1 MEIGDTIW
9 KWIDSR
15 AHISDIPLRGM
26 PDYALNVSYWTG
38 GFLGAAFIYLIAT
51 GIFLMLYY
59 QPGKATA
66 YLSTKYI
73 LTKVSYGNLI
83 LTSHQYMAYAMIF
96 IVFVHFFRNYYLGN
110 YKKPR
115 ELTWIIGIVMSV
127 IVLVMGF
134 TGYFLPYTEVS
145 ADATDVGI
153 GLAKVIPG
161 IGPLLASIFAG
172 NGTLASEFPRIL
184 TFHVVLLPAI
194 LFILFGLHMYLFE
207 QNEIAPPVGA
217 EEDDA
222 SQRSIPWFPVYLAYS
237 LAVSLLLWGVVL
249 IWSALQ
255 PLTLGPP
262 AGSPIKILPMPE
274 WYLAAYYKVVDFNPI
289 SYHIVYLL
297 MGLVIFL
304 LAVPF
309 LDRNKSRAMRDR
321 PFFIAIGTTNLIYL
335 VIYTAWAYLQPGI
348 PVSPTVWAPIMF
360 GILIIDF
367 VIAYLFHFRY
377 QKIKKSKEVPPV

>member
-1 MEIGDTIW
+1 MKVVMEIGDTIW

-145 ADATDVGI
+145 ADAT
-153 GLAKVIPG
+153 
-161 IGPLLASIFAG
+161 
-172 NGTLASEFPRIL
+172 
-184 TFHVVLLPAI
+184 
-194 LFILFGLHMYLFE
+194 
-207 QNEIAPPVGA
+207 
-217 EEDDA
+217 
-222 SQRSIPWFPVYLAYS
+222 
-237 LAVSLLLWGVVL
+237 
-249 IWSALQ
+249 
-255 PLTLGPP
+255 
-262 AGSPIKILPMPE
+262 
-274 WYLAAYYKVVDFNPI
+274 
-289 SYHIVYLL
+289 
-297 MGLVIFL
+297 
-304 LAVPF
+304 
-309 LDRNKSRAMRDR
+309 
-321 PFFIAIGTTNLIYL
+321 
-335 VIYTAWAYLQPGI
+335 
-348 PVSPTVWAPIMF
+348 
-360 GILIIDF
+360 
-367 VIAYLFHFRY
+367 
-377 QKIKKSKEVPPV
+377 